1 MRVSCFKQMLTI
13 FMWFGVSLNAIA
25 GNGYSTDLLKRM
37 ATTMNITARIE
48 TLADGIYYRYLTYN
62 DRNITVI
69 VNDHEISHIGFAVFT
84 PSVRE
89 ALNSPVCNF
98 LERYAL
104 EVSLPMKRERSVT
117 RQLDEDGVFFR
128 NGDFSFFRILEKD
141 TTFAVSL
148 ENLNNKR
155 YSVSWSKAGQNAFSV
170 NFPIE
175 YDLLA
180 GTEMIENERRILQDI
195 PKQSMNTRG
204 YQLVD
209 SVLLKMKPWQKKY
222 YELTGDYYYVKQL
235 NSNRY
240 FEKKGKDGYELFY
253 DANFVQESLTNLM
266 TTGAI
271 ENDYDLQIR
280 LVKYGFVQ
288 DTIVVKLNQWLNYC
302 EKQGCHGYFGVIA
315 VDKGIAD
322 CELIMKNPDMGYIH
336 LMRMS
341 VEVSTLED
349 KKGLIK
355 ARLSSYITTT
365 RVKYLFDELK
375 I

>member
-1 MRVSCFKQMLTI
+1 
-13 FMWFGVSLNAIA
+13 MWFGVSLNAIA
-25 GNGYSTDLLKRM
+25 GNGYSTDLLERM

>member
-1 MRVSCFKQMLTI
+1 
-13 FMWFGVSLNAIA
+13 
-25 GNGYSTDLLKRM
+25 
-37 ATTMNITARIE
+37 
-48 TLADGIYYRYLTYN
+48 
-62 DRNITVI
+62 
-69 VNDHEISHIGFAVFT
+69 
-84 PSVRE
+84 
-89 ALNSPVCNF
+89 
-98 LERYAL
+98 
-104 EVSLPMKRERSVT
+104 MKRERSVT